1 MASAP
6 LRLPEEALGRL
17 RRWSGLT
24 GANKA
29 YFMIETIS
37 EHLGDLSDLYLAE

>member
-6 LRLPEEALGRL
+6 LRLPEEVSGRL
-17 RRWSGLT
+17 QWLADLT
-24 GANKA
+24 GASTT

-37 EHLGDLSDLYLAE
+37 EHLGDLED

>member
-6 LRLPEEALGRL
+6 LRLPEEVSGRL
-17 RRWSGLT
+17 QRLAGLT
-24 GANKA
+24 RASKT

-37 EHLGDLSDLYLAE
+37 EHLGDLSDLYLA

>member
-17 RRWSGLT
+17 QRLAGLP
-24 GANKA
+24 GASKT

-37 EHLGDLSDLYLAE
+37 EHLGDLSDLYLA

>member
-6 LRLPEEALGRL
+6 IRLPEEALGRL
-17 RRWSGLT
+17 QRFTGLT
-24 GANKA
+24 GASKT

-37 EHLGDLSDLYLAE
+37 EHLGDLADLYLA